1 MALLLALLLPS
12 AATGAAQTVPP
23 ATGPTI
29 VVNGIRLGDA
39 RHQLEACLARHCPPL
54 EDMAATLRYAEAL
67 FLDGRYQEARAVL
80 WSSIDRNRGFASRY
94 PVAVAG
100 LYRASARM
108 ALQEGDGEDVR
119 RSTFD
124 VERSLRAGLPAT
136 DPRILGARL
145 ETADML
151 AALADGVTPD
161 PMSANRFGRYT
172 AAIRHFRDVASA
184 ARRTGRPDLAALADL
199 RRAILT
205 RRIGAG
211 DARQQLETVAALAD
225 PRARTQRMA
234 ARILLAQIDREA
246 GNNGPMDRLV
256 DELAAAGLRDP
267 VLLYAPAIEVAQNSA
282 TGVDQDWHA
291 SPKGATGDA
300 LAIRNVDHD
309 PATESFDY
317 WADIG
322 FSIDAQ
328 GHVEDVEIV
337 RAHGPQHWAQTVLHS
352 IAGRIYSRP
361 GPGATTHH
369 VERYRY
375 TSFLA
380 VNTGTHIAAHSAQGR
395 IEMIDI
401 TEPPQPDAQPQPS
414 AR

>member
-1 MALLLALLLPS
+1 MALLLALLLSS
-12 AATGAAQTVPP
+12 AASGAAQTIPP

-29 VVNGIRLGDA
+29 VVDGIRPGDA

-54 EDMAATLRYAEAL
+54 EDVAATLRYAEAL
-67 FLDGRYQEARAVL
+67 FLDGRYAEARAVL
-80 WSSIDRNRGFASRY
+80 WSSIDRNRRFASRY

-100 LYRASARM
+100 LFRANARM
-108 ALQEGDGEDVR
+108 AMHEGDSADVR
-119 RSTFD
+119 RSTLS
-124 VERSLRAGLPAT
+124 VEASLRAGLPAT

-145 ETADML
+145 ETADMF
-151 AALADGVTPD
+151 AVLADGVTPD
-161 PMSANRFGRYT
+161 PMSPNRFGRY
-172 AAIRHFRDVASA
+172 AAAMRNFRDVASA

-199 RRAILT
+199 RRAILA
-205 RRIGAG
+205 RRIGAS
-211 DARQQLETVAALAD
+211 DARQQLEAVAALTD
-225 PRARTQRMA
+225 PRLRTQRMA

-246 GNNGPMDRLV
+246 GNAAPMERLA

-267 VLLYAPAIEVAQNSA
+267 VLLYAPAIEVAQHSA
-282 TGVDQDWHA
+282 TGVDQNWHA
-291 SPKGATGDA
+291 SPMGSSGDA

-328 GHVEDVEIV
+328 GRVEDLEIV
-337 RAHGPQHWAQTVLHS
+337 RAHGPQHWAQTVLRS

-361 GPGATTHH
+361 GPGAATHH
-369 VERYRY
+369 LERYRY

-380 VNTGTHIAAHSAQGR
+380 VNTGTRIAGHSAQGR
-395 IEMIDI
+395 IEMLDI
-401 TEPPQPDAQPQPS
+401 TEHATDAARQPTAG
-414 AR
+414 